1 MQLLGRLPV
10 SLTTRQSG
18 RGAAL
23 SLKIILYL
31 FIFSSSFG
39 VHMCVCHVPA
49 LLLCSPRSL
58 ETKSLTE
65 LELCL
70 WPASLRYPLVFIPHN
85 ACITGTYNH
94 TVLYTRVLRIYSQVP
109 YACIP
114 STVCWPVFPASSY
127 LLMISLPSTACF

>member
-39 VHMCVCHVPA
+39 VHNVCLSCPCFIAVF
-49 LLLCSPRSL
+49 PRSL

-85 ACITGTYNH
+85 ACITGAYNH
-94 TVLYTRVLRIYSQVP
+94 TVLYTRVLRICTQVP

-114 STVCWPVFPASSY
+114 STVCWPIFPASSY